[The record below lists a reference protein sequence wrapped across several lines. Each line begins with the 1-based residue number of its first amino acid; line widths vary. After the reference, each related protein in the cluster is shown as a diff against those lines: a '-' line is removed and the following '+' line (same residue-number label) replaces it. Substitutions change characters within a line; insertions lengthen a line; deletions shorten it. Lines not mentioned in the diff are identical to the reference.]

1 MISISFNLCMPAP
14 LPGMEAFLPRGFTT
28 LPWPEPLPLL
38 SIEPLLD
45 PIQRRRPTMQDCWW
59 RDGPTNTWCFI
70 VFFFLWVLPWR
81 TYRQGIR
88 RHLTKVPGRCCS
100 SCSKK
105 SRTVVLE
112 VESIEPCL
120 TVLGNQKLSIQSR
133 LCPVTSQRNKK
144 IQKHCLKMQFDRSPF
159 PPPT

>member
-1 MISISFNLCMPAP
+1 MISISFNLCMPTP
-14 LPGMEAFLPRGFTT
+14 SWYGDSLQAFLPRGFTT

-45 PIQRRRPTMQDCWW
+45 PIQRRPTMKDRWW
-59 RDGPTNTWCFI
+59 RDAPTNARRFI
-70 VFFFLWVLPWR
+70 VFFVCLFVLHWR

-88 RHLTKVPGRCCS
+88 RHLTTVPGRCCS

-105 SRTVVLE
+105 SRTAVLE
-112 VESIEPCL
+112 VESIES
-120 TVLGNQKLSIQSR
+120 VQSR
-133 LCPVTSQRNKK
+133 RCPAKIQRNKK
-144 IQKHCLKMQFDRSPF
+144 IQKALLQFDRRPF